1 MDCYTSVHI
10 FKGKVYVRG
19 IENGQ
24 PVKYIDRYKPYLF
37 LNTKKPSKYKS
48 VFGQT
53 VDRMDFDSIWEAK
66 EFMKQ
71 YENVE
76 GMPIYG
82 MTNFMYPYIYDNFKG
97 DIKYDREKISVVSL
111 DIENKIG
118 EEDIPTSLATTPN
131 EITAITISRN
141 GKKAV
146 FGCKDFVPHKDN
158 ITYYKCRDEAHLL
171 TKFIQVW
178 NSPEFSPDV
187 ITGWNIEFYDIPY
200 LIGRIIRVLGEEEA
214 NKLSPWGRL
223 RPYEIEV
230 KGKKVTSF
238 EIIGITA
245 LDYLPIYKKFSF
257 KVQERYSLDHIA
269 QEELGIGKVDYSEYN
284 GLNDLYER
292 NPQLFFEYNIR
303 DVEIV
308 DMLDDKVKI
317 LDLIFTFAYDAKV
330 NFLDVLGTVK
340 IWDVIIHNYLLDQN
354 IVVPPQKEYM
364 GMVDYAGGYVK
375 EPRTGMYEWPVGFD
389 LTSLYPH
396 LIMQYNISPETFVKM
411 MNVPSV
417 DEILAGA
424 EIVIDDDDFS
434 IAANGACFTKEKM
447 GFLPVLM
454 KKLFDDRKR
463 YKDEM
468 LAVKEEY
475 EKTKNPALKNE
486 IARLNNLQM
495 TRKLQLNS
503 AYGAIANKYFRF
515 FDIKLAE
522 AITISGQLSVR
533 WAAQNINNFM
543 NTTFKTNNKEYVI
556 YIDTDS
562 CYIEMAKF
570 IENFLPNEE
579 DPYVIEKFLNKVC
592 RTKVAQVLDAGYQK
606 LAVKMNAYEQKMNM
620 KLEKISSRGIWVGK
634 KKYVLKTYSNEGIVY
649 SNPTMSMT
657 GIEAIRSS
665 TPQVCRKSITEALE
679 VVMLGDES
687 NLHSFIR
694 EFRDK
699 WNEFTV
705 EEIAFPRGV
714 SDVNGY
720 TTRDGSFR
728 SGTPINSRAA
738 IIYNKYLKDLGLTK
752 YETIGNGDKI
762 KYVYLKLPN
771 PVKSN
776 VIAFPSEMPKEF
788 KLEGFIDRDL
798 QFQKAFLDP
807 LTIILNTIGWS
818 SEKRSTLEN
827 FFF

>member
-131 EITAITISRN
+131 EITAVTISRN

-171 TKFIQVW
+171 TKLIQVW

-269 QEELGIGKVDYSEYN
+269 QEELGIGKIDYSEYN

-292 NPQLFFEYNIR
+292 NFQKYCEYNVR

-434 IAANGACFTKEKM
+434 IAANGACFTKERM

-543 NTTFKTNNKEYVI
+543 NSTFKTNNKEYVI

-562 CYIEMAKF
+562 CYIEMTKF

-579 DPYVIEKFLNKVC
+579 DPYAIEKFLNKVC
-592 RTKVAQVLDAGYQK
+592 RTKVAQVLDTGYQN
-606 LAVKMNAYEQKMNM
+606 LAIKMNAYEQKMNM

-649 SNPTMSMT
+649 SAPVMSMT

-694 EFRDK
+694 DFRDQ

-705 EEIAFPRGV
+705 EQIAFPRGV

-720 TTRDGSFR
+720 TNRDGTFR

-738 IIYNKYLKDLGLTK
+738 IVYNKYLKDLNLTK

-776 VIAFPSEMPKEF
+776 VIAFPVEMPKEF

-818 SEKRSTLEN
+818 SEKRSTLES
-827 FFF
+827 FFL